1 MQKDVPFSSKRFIM
15 TLALCACSVILL
27 QNGDLP
33 KELPFP
39 ISLLGMALG
48 LVLCFAAMI
57 PAIIIKTKMN
67 GDVLALVGRKSTAHR
82 IITAVIY
89 CVCFVCAAVYFLYPY
104 TDMFCKKYYDETS
117 PCLIAFL
124 MLGCCVYAAFKGA
137 NVITR
142 FGIFLFVLA
151 MVTNALLCGGSLFS
165 LDFSYGSFALSGSLS
180 DFLRCAIYFVTPC
193 FIAVIFTCLSGSSRQ
208 FRLRQPVIALSL
220 TGVKFALVMFFITF
234 SVGEYATRQEYGTFV
249 LSRAAHFGAFA
260 GIESFYMALSTMS
273 VFMIVSLLLC
283 AAAKAV
289 GKEGNLAVTSVFTGV
304 IFIVHLIMVNNNSVK
319 EILTSPVTLISVSL
333 AGAVV
338 VPTVCLITERRKNA

>member
-1 MQKDVPFSSKRFIM
+1 MQQDVPFSSKRFIM

-33 KELPFP
+33 GELSFP
-39 ISLLGMALG
+39 LRMLGMVLG
-48 LVLCFAAMI
+48 LALCFAAMI
-57 PAIIIKTKMN
+57 PAILIKTKTN
-67 GDVLALVGRKSTAHR
+67 GDVLSLTGRRSTVQKAV
-82 IITAVIY
+82 TAVIY
-89 CVCFVCAAVYFLYPY
+89 CICFVCAAVYFLYPY
-104 TDMFCKKYYDETS
+104 TDMFCKKYYDEAS

-142 FGIFLFVLA
+142 FGIFLFLLA
-151 MVTNALLCGGSLFS
+151 MVTNALLFGGSLFS
-165 LDFSYGSFALSGSLS
+165 LDFSYGSFELSSSPS
-180 DFLRCAIYFVTPC
+180 DFFRCALYFVTPC
-193 FIAVIFTCLSGSSRQ
+193 FIAVIFACLSGSSRQ

-283 AAAKAV
+283 SAAKAV
-289 GKEGNLAVTSVFTGV
+289 GKERSLAVTSVFTGV
-304 IFIVHLIMVNNNSVK
+304 IFIVHLLAVNNDSIK
-319 EILTSPVTLISVSL
+319 EILTNPVTLIAVSL
-333 AGAVV
+333 AGAVI
-338 VPTVCLITERRKNA
+338 VPTVCLITERKNA